1 MSPKA
6 KILSVLKG
14 EIKYFFC
21 AAGAK
26 FFEKNSCQ
34 SGFSFRKIVFGK
46 RFREE
51 FSEKNPT
58 WEVSISEKFRA
69 CGARKTTSL
78 PKRYLFEGKSI
89 FGVSLL
95 EKSCGAFKEI
105 FYLHTSH
112 RQKSSETDRGDR
124 ARRTSCRAAKES
136 AAKLKPGM
144 QTLVARI
151 FRYNSVK
158 Y

>member
-14 EIKYFFC
+14 EIKYFFR

-26 FFEKNSCQ
+26 FFEQNSCQ

-58 WEVSISEKFRA
+58 WEVSISISEKNPTGRYRA
-69 CGARKTTSL
+69 VL
-78 PKRYLFEGKSI
+78 GKSN
-89 FGVSLL
+89 L
-95 EKSCGAFKEI
+95 EAAPDHRA
-105 FYLHTSH
+105 LHQLTI
-112 RQKSSETDRGDR
+112 G
-124 ARRTSCRAAKES
+124 
-136 AAKLKPGM
+136 LP
-144 QTLVARI
+144 
-151 FRYNSVK
+151 
-158 Y
+158 